1 MPTETRATDAA
12 AVLGQLIQR
21 VRADNNQALAVEA
34 LFASR
39 PPGLR
44 CDGFRGVRRDTDE
57 AVEVSHRTSTAT
69 AGTATINR
77 RRNGFKRSAMRP
89 KVGFNA
95 SGDGPA

>member
-1 MPTETRATDAA
+1 VPTQTRATNAA
-12 AVLGQLIQR
+12 AGVGQRTQR
-21 VRADNNQALAVEA
+21 VQADANQALAVET

-69 AGTATINR
+69 AGMATI
-77 RRNGFKRSAMRP
+77 KPSAQR
-89 KVGFNA
+89 F
-95 SGDGPA
+95 

>member
-1 MPTETRATDAA
+1 
-12 AVLGQLIQR
+12 VLGQLTQR
-21 VRADNNQALAVEA
+21 VRADTNQALAVET

-69 AGTATINR
+69 AGTVTI
-77 RRNGFKRSAMRP
+77 KPSAQR
-89 KVGFNA
+89 F
-95 SGDGPA
+95 

>member
-12 AVLGQLIQR
+12 AVLGQLTQR
-21 VRADNNQALAVEA
+21 VRADTNQALAVET

-69 AGTATINR
+69 AGTVTI
-77 RRNGFKRSAMRP
+77 KPSAQR
-89 KVGFNA
+89 F
-95 SGDGPA
+95 